1 MHTINPPLD
10 NVLWVKVTGKLSK
23 EEYADL
29 VPSWERMIA
38 RYGKLRLLF
47 QMEPGFEGWE
57 PMAAWD
63 DLKFSLSQQNEIE
76 RVAMV
81 GAKKWH
87 EFAAKL
93 GALLV
98 DSEVRYFDDSEI
110 DAAQRWL
117 RE

>member
-1 MHTINPPLD
+1 MHDIKPSVD
-10 NVLWVKVTGKLSK
+10 NVMWVKVNGKLTK

-29 VPSWERMIA
+29 IPSWETMIA

-47 QMEPGFEGWE
+47 QMEPGFTGWE
-57 PMAAWD
+57 PFAAWD
-63 DLKFSLSQQNEIE
+63 DAKFSISHRNEME
-76 RVAMV
+76 KVALV

-87 EFAAKL
+87 EYVAKV

-98 DSEVRYFDDSEI
+98 TSGVKFFEESEL

>member
-1 MHTINPPLD
+1 VD
-10 NVLWVKVTGKLSK
+10 NVLWIKVNGKLSK

-29 VPSWERMIA
+29 VPSWEAMIA

-47 QMEPGFEGWE
+47 QMEPGFTGWE
-57 PMAAWD
+57 PIAAWD
-63 DLKFSLSQQNEIE
+63 DMKFSISHRNEME
-76 RVAMV
+76 KVALV

-87 EFAAKL
+87 EYVAKL

-98 DSEVRYFDDSEI
+98 NSEVRFFEESEL
-110 DAAQRWL
+110 DEAQRWL

>member
-1 MHTINPPLD
+1 MHTINPPVD
-10 NVLWVKVTGKLSK
+10 NVLWVKVSGNLTK

-29 VPSWERMIA
+29 VPSWEAMMA

-47 QMEPGFEGWE
+47 QMEPGFTGWE

-63 DLKFSLSQQNEIE
+63 DLKFSLSHRNEIE

-81 GAKKWH
+81 GEKKWH
-87 EFAAKL
+87 EFVAKL
-93 GALLV
+93 GSILEK
-98 DSEVRYFDDSEI
+98 SQVRYFEDSEL
-110 DAAQRWL
+110 DDAQRWL